1 MNATVADFETLRAAA
16 AARFAAA
23 GLCGAGPVSRAP
35 PTGALCPDRY
45 LGRFDKCGTPAL
57 NGAQATYDGTLA
69 TALLDRELVSAILPP
84 LARLAEPQQSTWTLH
99 PVLCL
104 MGRQNEP
111 RELSN
116 GNAVAIPLAKPYNE
130 LIVLIPYVVCLGQ
143 ARWHSFSAR
152 MYLDDLGATI
162 IGNLDYAYAKLL
174 GEFELTA
181 SSAQVISGGDTVF
194 EIDSAAQ
201 DDDDESS
208 PPDDNWMSD
217 AYAQTNLLGYGDMR
231 RILEMPIVGYSGLY
245 GYRRSY
251 FEWNYDNAQ
260 VSATRCLLR
269 FCRPLR
275 AGMQAWCELGLLQ
288 SAPQAAFKVRK
299 VRWRLSLQFP
309 AQNFGG

>member
-1 MNATVADFETLRAAA
+1 MNATVADLDTLRAAA

-23 GLCGAGPVSRAP
+23 GLCGAGPLSRP
-35 PTGALCPDRY
+35 PPSGALLPDRY

-84 LARLAEPQQSTWTLH
+84 LARLAEPQQATWTLH

-111 RELSN
+111 RELRN
-116 GNAVAIPLAKPYNE
+116 GNAVTIPFAKPYNE
-130 LIVLIPYVVCLGQ
+130 LIVLIPYVVCVGQ
-143 ARWHSFSAR
+143 DRWHNFSAR

-174 GEFELTA
+174 GEFELTET
-181 SSAQVISGGDTVF
+181 SAQIISDGDTVF
-194 EIDSAAQ
+194 EIDSTTQ
-201 DDDDESS
+201 FDDDESS
-208 PPDDNWMSD
+208 LPADNWMSD
-217 AYAQTNLLGYGDMR
+217 DYAQTSLLGYRDMR
-231 RILEMPIVGYSGLY
+231 QILEMPIVGYSGLY

-251 FEWNYDNAQ
+251 FEWDYGNAQ
-260 VSATRCLLR
+260 VSAAQCQLR

-275 AGMQAWCELGLLQ
+275 TGMRRWCDLGFLQ
-288 SAPQAAFKVRK
+288 SAPLAAFKVRN

-309 AQNFGG
+309 AQTFGV